1 MQAVFS
7 FLGRLC
13 ISAIFIFSGLQDL
26 LNWNAQEEYVVHSLT
41 DSLSAGGLYFWI
53 IPVIDFVLSNMTIFF
68 AAAFFLKLCGGV
80 FVLFNWNPRLG
91 SVMLLL
97 FLIPVTL
104 LIHDF
109 WNKPDA
115 SKGMEMIMFS
125 KNLGLVGG
133 LFLLLSQGSSS
144 KKKESSVEEEAT

>member
-68 AAAFFLKLCGGV
+68 CCRVFFKTLWRSFC
-80 FVLFNWNPRLG
+80 
-91 SVMLLL
+91 
-97 FLIPVTL
+97 LI
-104 LIHDF
+104 
-109 WNKPDA
+109 
-115 SKGMEMIMFS
+115 
-125 KNLGLVGG
+125 
-133 LFLLLSQGSSS
+133 
-144 KKKESSVEEEAT
+144 